1 MRQSILTIQNK
12 NCAMPFKTSR
22 IAGLSLAF
30 TLLLFSSGLFAQTI
44 ITGRIIGNGDKQGV
58 PYATVQLKG
67 ERGATQTAAD
77 GTFSIKVPNQ
87 NGTLVISAV
96 GFESLQYPIGG
107 RSTLGTIGLNV
118 STSTLNDII
127 VTGYTDEATA
137 TMAIKDGKMR
147 FVEATLRPKVT
158 VAPGT
163 DIDKAEILH
172 HQANQECFIANSVNF
187 PVHHFPEVTVG
198 LPPIPQYRNIGT
210 PSHQRIRVD
219 VND

>member
-1 MRQSILTIQNK
+1 MEH
-12 NCAMPFKTSR
+12 PFKALITWSGAANGPTESYRSYSR
-22 IAGLSLAF
+22 EYRVQIDGKPDLTASAASTFLGDASLHNPEDLLLAAIAGCHLLSYLAIV
-30 TLLLFSSGLFAQTI
+30 A
-44 ITGRIIGNGDKQGV
+44 RQG
-58 PYATVQLKG
+58 
-67 ERGATQTAAD
+67 
-77 GTFSIKVPNQ
+77 
-87 NGTLVISAV
+87 
-96 GFESLQYPIGG
+96 
-107 RSTLGTIGLNV
+107 
-118 STSTLNDII
+118 II